1 MNLLLAA
8 LLGLASPVSAALFA
22 AAGKADVTPDP
33 AKETVWLAGYG
44 ASGRRATGVHDPL
57 YARAVV
63 VSDGKAT
70 LALVSI
76 DAIGIYR
83 EDVLE
88 MRRALGWE
96 GADKY
101 LFVTATHDHSAPD
114 TLGLW
119 GRFLGVSGVD
129 KARHK
134 RLKGDVVALVKEL
147 SGRLREAELTAAK
160 AEPDPAGLCRDSRDP
175 VVIDPELNVLELK
188 AKGGGSLATLV
199 RYSCHSEVLSKDNML
214 ITADFPGALCAKLE
228 AERGGTCAFL
238 PGAVGGLMTP
248 DSDDSGPLEAD
259 YKEME
264 RVGHALAAH
273 ATKAL
278 AAPRHRLKDAKLS
291 FASRVVRVPVENS
304 RYLFFLRS
312 LRFGHTLMAADG
324 RRLSGW
330 ETFYLPWR
338 HFFLFPLP
346 ERLRPWVET
355 EVSLVKIGPVKL
367 LGIPGELFPEL
378 AVGGYDGSRRYGRP
392 LVRPTNPNPP
402 KLEAAPKGP
411 YLRERMKADVGLIVG
426 LSNDMLGYILPAYDF
441 QISHTRT
448 MLPKPPGTHYE
459 ETNSIGPRATDIILN
474 AADELLAEQ

>member
-1 MNLLLAA
+1 MSAFLAVLLA
-8 LLGLASPVSAALFA
+8 LASPAAAALFA
-22 AAGKADVTPDP
+22 AAGKEDVTPDP

-44 ASGRRATGVHDPL
+44 ASGRRAAGVHDRL
-57 YARAVV
+57 HARAVV

-70 LALVSI
+70 VALVAV
-76 DAIGIYR
+76 DAIGLYR

-119 GRFLGVSGVD
+119 GRWPGFSGVD
-129 KARHK
+129 SKRHK
-134 RLKGDVVALVKEL
+134 RLKKTVVGLVKEL
-147 SGRLREAELTAAK
+147 SGRLREAELVAAR
-160 AEPDPAGLCRDSRDP
+160 ADPDPAGLCRDSRDP
-175 VVIDPELNVLELK
+175 VVIDPELDVLELK
-188 AKGGGSLATLV
+188 AKGGGSLATVV
-199 RYSCHSEVLSKDNML
+199 RYSCHPEVLAKDNML

-238 PGAVGGLMTP
+238 PGSLGGLMTP
-248 DSDDSGPLEAD
+248 DSEDSGPPEAD
-259 YKEME
+259 FKEME
-264 RVGHALAAH
+264 RVGQALAGH
-273 ATKAL
+273 AAKAL
-278 AAPRHRLKDAKLS
+278 AAPRHRLSEAKVS

-312 LRFGHTLMAADG
+312 LRFGHTLLDAAG
-324 RRLSGW
+324 RPLSRW
-330 ETFYLPWR
+330 QSFYLPWR

-355 EVSLVKIGPVKL
+355 EVSLVRLGPVTI

-402 KLEAAPKGP
+402 KLDTAPQGP
-411 YLRERMKADVGLIVG
+411 YLRERLKADVGLVVG
-426 LSNDMLGYILPAYDF
+426 LANDELGYLVPGYDF
-441 QISHTRT
+441 QATPTRT

-459 ETNSIGPRATDIILN
+459 ETNSIGPRATGIILG
-474 AADELLAEQ
+474 AADELLSAP